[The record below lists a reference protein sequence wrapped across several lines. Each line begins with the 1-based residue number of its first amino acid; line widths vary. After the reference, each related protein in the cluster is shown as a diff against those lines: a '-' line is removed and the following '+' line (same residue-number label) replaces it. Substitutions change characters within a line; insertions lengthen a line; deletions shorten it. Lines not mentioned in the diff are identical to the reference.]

1 MPSFESLA
9 LRPEQRCNK
18 VFNAI
23 IKTLLHNRNQ
33 WMTAMQLVDDCRKLD
48 LAQLRGNTP
57 RATIQGAISTGLST
71 ARTLKVEPPIEKY
84 KATYGVCYRISLS
97 LFPKDSEVIASMD
110 MNPPPDNVNQNPP
123 VRKPR
128 PKARKLTYTKKRTQ
142 TQVKNKKPPPKRPAI
157 RKITQTKRT
166 KSRQQLYEYTSESD
180 SEESDSVD
188 SESDDSATDESDTDS
203 SDEQPS
209 RKRIAKYHSTSEFTS
224 ESESDSSESDISMDT
239 SQQVTNE
246 PIPNDVEGFNSSLCT
261 TSEPSNF
268 DINLFIGPTSFAVAQ
283 EVGYSYA
290 RFRHQ
295 GNMRCPKSNC
305 EDSFSIKDLK
315 NSDGS
320 FLCRLFCLADGH
332 GGSGCSAFLTNK
344 IPSRLENMLCQYDYS
359 QLDDQKVQEK
369 FKQDITLL
377 IKRLDDEY
385 LDAKREEYRKWQND
399 VIHNRGRSNQ
409 VEPVDDGATL
419 VINLFFGEWFINV
432 NVGDSRT
439 LVGCKTDNKWMVEF
453 SSEDHKP
460 YLERLALQI
469 YSNGGVFVDNQDK
482 PIKFD
487 PFPQERNVRA
497 NLKNARIRLQAA
509 DNDLGVP
516 YKNNNG
522 IHFSLNVAAT
532 CGDLLFKLN
541 PSKPVISCKPD
552 IFFEKLGPFT
562 EYNGNRFM
570 LMSSDGLFDHLYS
583 NKAELQNQTIATCI
597 GQQLDA
603 RCQLKKIVAHLCN
616 REGDRVLFENTLQ
629 EYDDCTCILVLM

>member
-1 MPSFESLA
+1 MTDLPNMPSFDSLA
-9 LRPEQRCNK
+9 LKPEQRCNK

-33 WMTAMQLVDDCRKLD
+33 WMTAMQLVEDCRKLD

-71 ARTLKVEPPIEKY
+71 ARSLKAEPPIEKY
-84 KATYGVCYRISLS
+84 KATYGVCYRISLK
-97 LFPKDSEVIASMD
+97 LFPKDSEVTALMD

-123 VRKPR
+123 
-128 PKARKLTYTKKRTQ
+128 
-142 TQVKNKKPPPKRPAI
+142 
-157 RKITQTKRT
+157 ITQTNRST
-166 KSRQQLYEYTSESD
+166 KSRKQLYHYTSESD
-180 SEESDSVD
+180 SEESDSDD
-188 SESDDSATDESDTDS
+188 SESDGSETDGSDTDS
-203 SDEQPS
+203 SDDQPS
-209 RKRIAKYHSTSEFTS
+209 RKRIARYHSTSDFTS
-224 ESESDSSESDISMDT
+224 ESDSDSSESDISMDT
-239 SQQVTNE
+239 SQQDTNDTLQNE
-246 PIPNDVEGFNSSLCT
+246 IDDFNSSLCT
-261 TSEPSNF
+261 TNEPSDF
-268 DINLFIGPTSFAVAQ
+268 DINLSIGPTSFAVAQ
-283 EVGYSYA
+283 EIGYSYA

-295 GNMRCPKSNC
+295 GNMRYPKSNC
-305 EDSFSIKDLK
+305 EDSFCIKDLK
-315 NSDGS
+315 NLDGS
-320 FLCRLFCLADGH
+320 LLCRLFCLADGH
-332 GGSGCSAFLTNK
+332 GGPGCSAFLTTQ
-344 IPSRLENMLCQYDYS
+344 IPECIENMLRQYDYS
-359 QLDDQKVQEK
+359 QLDDQEVQDK
-369 FKQDITLL
+369 FKQDMILL
-377 IKRLDDEY
+377 IKQLDDEY
-385 LDAKREEYRKWQND
+385 LEAKREEYLRWQVHD
-399 VIHNRGRSNQ
+399 TSAEP
-409 VEPVDDGATL
+409 EPVDDGATL
-419 VINLFFGEWFINV
+419 VINLFFGEWFINI

-439 LVGCKTDNKWMVEF
+439 LIGCKIENKWIVEI

-487 PFPQERNVRA
+487 PFPQDRNVRP

-516 YKNNNG
+516 YKNSNG

-532 CGDLLFKLN
+532 CGDLLFKLD
-541 PSKPVISCKPD
+541 PSKPVISCMPD

-562 EYNGNRFM
+562 EYSGNRFM

-603 RCQLKKIVAHLCN
+603 GCQLKKIVAHLCN
-616 REGDRVLFENTLQ
+616 REGDRHLFENTLQ